1 MMETNN
7 YNQTFSNSQFFPKNQ
22 SQVNY
27 QSNQGQYQNDYNQ
40 RSSQFFPM
48 MNQSQINYQP
58 NQSQYQQRM
67 QNDDNPRSSQLSLSN
82 SQFLKMNPRDI
93 SYLYVAPLMKD
104 SFDDLINIL
113 KKIADIKEY
122 FNAPEVGSIIFSF
135 KSFLDSNQINK
146 IMSEKSLNLDSKY
159 PNLDFEFL
167 NEAQKKDKMSQSQS
181 SFRHGQPNQGIRK
194 SENIYNETPNDDNDD
209 FKNESQPI
217 WRLFIDVFFNT
228 D

>member
-135 KSFLDSNQINK
+135 KSF
-146 IMSEKSLNLDSKY
+146 
-159 PNLDFEFL
+159 
-167 NEAQKKDKMSQSQS
+167 
-181 SFRHGQPNQGIRK
+181 R
-194 SENIYNETPNDDNDD
+194 NI
-209 FKNESQPI
+209 
-217 WRLFIDVFFNT
+217 
-228 D
+228 